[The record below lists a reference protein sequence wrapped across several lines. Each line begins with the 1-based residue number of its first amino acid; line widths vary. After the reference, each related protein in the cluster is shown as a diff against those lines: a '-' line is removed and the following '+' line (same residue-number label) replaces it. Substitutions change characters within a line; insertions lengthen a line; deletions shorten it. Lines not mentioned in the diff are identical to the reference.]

1 MDPYV
6 RETFD
11 GMSDEQLKG
20 YIKFKGEF
28 SYDKWVEI
36 PEEQYIEET
45 KDLLI
50 DKDDKLSDKIVHAM
64 NLKDYCCLREEGD
77 TVRFFKKTGEK
88 VGYDVI
94 NPSVAHYLHNRKVRL

>member
-6 RETFD
+6 REMLD

-28 SYDKWVEI
+28 SYDEWVEI
-36 PEEQYIEET
+36 PEDQYIEET
-45 KDLLI
+45 KNLLI
-50 DKDDKLSDKIVHAM
+50 EQDDELSEKILHAL

-77 TVRFFKKTGEK
+77 IVRFFKKTGEK

-94 NPSVAHYLHNRKVRL
+94 NPSVAHYLHNRKVKL